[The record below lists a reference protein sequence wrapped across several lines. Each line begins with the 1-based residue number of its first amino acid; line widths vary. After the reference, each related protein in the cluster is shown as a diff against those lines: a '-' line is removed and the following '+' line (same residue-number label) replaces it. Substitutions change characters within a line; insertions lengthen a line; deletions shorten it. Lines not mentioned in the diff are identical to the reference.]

1 MTYKFQQLPQLVDK
15 RGKLPSKGSYNKRA
29 NGVKSIT
36 TRVWHHSLTK
46 LSAGGSN
53 IVSFANFHVGTNGW
67 PEIAYHLIIDPNT
80 IINGKAA
87 IYYCVDISKRSYHV
101 GNSNTIG
108 LGICVIGDYR
118 TDKLS
123 PAAIASIID
132 LRNALIKD
140 GIGKYDKSHNE
151 MPGYSWK
158 ACCVY
163 DYNKAF
169 KDILETIAPG
179 SNQKPASPP
188 DLYTIQEGDT
198 FWSIAEKDGPAG
210 ITVNDLIAAN
220 PDVEPTKLKVGQTIK
235 LGKSQHAYT
244 PKSDTPKQPQLAY
257 RYPLPSGVL
266 KKGARGESV
275 SQLQAALAAVHFYP
289 NKNAKKNG
297 VDGIYG
303 NDTADAVRRFQSIYV
318 PGQIDGVYGPNTKN
332 KLQAVLKSKG
342 Y

>member
-1 MTYKFQQLPQLVDK
+1 MSYKFQQLPQLVDK
-15 RGKLPSKGSYNKRA
+15 RGQLPSKGSYNKRV

-46 LSAGGSN
+46 LSTGGSN
-53 IVSFANFHVGTNGW
+53 IVSFANFHVNTNKW
-67 PEIAYHLIIDPNT
+67 PEVAYHFIIDPNT
-80 IINGKAA
+80 IFHGKAT
-87 IYYCVDISKRSYHV
+87 IYYCVDISKRSYHA

-123 PAAIASIID
+123 KEAIASMLD

-169 KDILETIAPG
+169 KDILESIAAG
-179 SNQKPASPP
+179 ANQKSSLPP

-198 FWSIAEKDGPAG
+198 FWSIAQKDGPAG

-220 PDVEPTKLKVGQTIK
+220 PGVEPTKLKVGQTIK
-235 LGKSQHAYT
+235 LGKAQHVYT
-244 PKSDTPKQPQLAY
+244 RKPEVPKKPQTAY
-257 RYPLPSGVL
+257 RYPLPSGVM
-266 KKGARGESV
+266 KKGAQGEYV
-275 SQLQAALAAVHFYP
+275 RQLQNALAAAHFYP
-289 NKNAKKNG
+289 NKKAKNNG
-297 VDGIYG
+297 VDGIFG
-303 NDTADAVRRFQSIYV
+303 RDTENAVRRFQSVYV
-318 PGQIDGVYGPNTKN
+318 PGQVDGVYGPNTKS

>member
-1 MTYKFQQLPQLVDK
+1 MTYKFQKLPQLVDK
-15 RGKLPSKGSYNKRA
+15 RGKLPSKGSYNKRT

-123 PAAIASIID
+123 VAAIASIID

-169 KDILETIAPG
+169 KDILETIVPAA
-179 SNQKPASPP
+179 SQKPASPP

-198 FWSIAEKDGPAG
+198 FWSI
-210 ITVNDLIAAN
+210 
-220 PDVEPTKLKVGQTIK
+220 
-235 LGKSQHAYT
+235 
-244 PKSDTPKQPQLAY
+244 
-257 RYPLPSGVL
+257 
-266 KKGARGESV
+266 
-275 SQLQAALAAVHFYP
+275 
-289 NKNAKKNG
+289 
-297 VDGIYG
+297 
-303 NDTADAVRRFQSIYV
+303 
-318 PGQIDGVYGPNTKN
+318 
-332 KLQAVLKSKG
+332 
-342 Y
+342 

>member
-123 PAAIASIID
+123 EATIRSIID
-132 LRNALIKD
+132 LHKALMAD
-140 GIGKYDKSHNE
+140 GIGKYDKAHNE

-158 ACCVY
+158 ACCVF

-169 KDILETIAPG
+169 KDVLSDMLPVVKQPDPVPG
-179 SNQKPASPP
+179 
-188 DLYTIQEGDT
+188 LYTIQEGDT
-198 FWSIAEKDGPAG
+198 FWSIAEKDGPTG

-220 PDVEPTKLKVGQTIK
+220 PGVDPTKLKVGQTIK
-235 LGKSQHAYT
+235 LGKAQYTYT
-244 PKSDTPKQPQLAY
+244 PKPDEPKKPQSTY

-266 KKGARGESV
+266 KKGARGNLV

-289 NKNAKKNG
+289 NKNAQNKG
-297 VDGIYG
+297 IDGIYG
-303 NDTADAVRRFQSIYV
+303 NDTVDAVRRFQSVYV
-318 PGQIDGVYGPNTKN
+318 PDQADGMYGPNTKS

>member
-1 MTYKFQQLPQLVDK
+1 MSYGFEKLSQLVDK
-15 RGKLPSKGSYNKRA
+15 RGKLPSKGSYSRRA
-29 NGVKSIT
+29 NGIKSIT

-67 PEIAYHLIIDPNT
+67 PEIAYHLIIDPKK
-80 IINGKAA
+80 IIKGKAA
-87 IYYCVDISKRSYHV
+87 IYYCVDIAKRSYHV

-123 PAAIASIID
+123 KETIASIID

-140 GIGKYDKSHNE
+140 GLGKYDKSHNE

-169 KDILETIAPG
+169 KEILEAISPEA
-179 SNQKPASPP
+179 NQKPVSPP

-220 PDVEPTKLKVGQTIK
+220 PGIDPTKLQVGQTIK
-235 LGKSQHAYT
+235 LGQSQYAYT
-244 PKSDTPKQPQLAY
+244 PKPDAPKQPQSAY

-266 KKGARGESV
+266 KKGSRGESV
-275 SQLQAALAAVHFYP
+275 RQLQAALAAVHFYP
-289 NKNAKKNG
+289 NKNAKNNG

-303 NDTADAVRRFQSIYV
+303 NDTANAVSRFQSIYV
-318 PGQIDGVYGPNTKN
+318 PGQVDGIYGPNTKS

>member
-1 MTYKFQQLPQLVDK
+1 MTYKFEQLAQLVDK
-15 RGKLPSKGSYNKRA
+15 RGKLPSKGSYSKRA
-29 NGVKSIT
+29 NGVNSIT

-67 PEIAYHLIIDPNT
+67 PEVAYHLIIDPNT

-123 PAAIASIID
+123 KATIASIID

-179 SNQKPASPP
+179 ANQKPSLPP

-220 PDVEPTKLKVGQTIK
+220 PDIHPTQLKVGQTIK
-235 LGKSQHAYT
+235 LGKAQHAYT
-244 PKSDTPKQPQLAY
+244 PKPEASKKPQSAY
-257 RYPLPSGVL
+257 KYPLPSQVL
-266 KKGARGESV
+266 KKGSRGELV
-275 SQLQAALAAVHFYP
+275 RQLQAALVAVHFYP
-289 NKNAKKNG
+289 NKSAKNNG
-297 VDGIYG
+297 IDGIYG
-303 NDTADAVRRFQSIYV
+303 NDTADAVRRFQSVYV
-318 PGQIDGVYGPNTKN
+318 PGQADGIYGPNTQK

>member
-53 IVSFANFHVGTNGW
+53 IVAFANFHVGTNGW

-87 IYYCVDISKRSYHV
+87 IYYCVDISKRSYHA

-123 PAAIASIID
+123 EVTIRSIID
-132 LRNALIKD
+132 LHKALIAD
-140 GIGKYDKSHNE
+140 GIGKYDKAHNE

-158 ACCVY
+158 ACCVF

-169 KDILETIAPG
+169 KDVLSDLLPPAKQPDPVPG
-179 SNQKPASPP
+179 
-188 DLYTIQEGDT
+188 LYTIQEGDT

-220 PDVEPTKLKVGQTIK
+220 SGVDPTKLKVGQTIK
-235 LGKSQHAYT
+235 LGKSQYAYT
-244 PKSDTPKQPQLAY
+244 PKPDVPKKPQSSY

-266 KKGARGESV
+266 KKGARGDSV
-275 SQLQAALAAVHFYP
+275 RQLQKALAAVHFYP
-289 NKNAKKNG
+289 NKNAKNNG

-303 NDTADAVRRFQSIYV
+303 NDTADAVRRFQRVYV
-318 PGQIDGVYGPNTKN
+318 PGQVDGVYGTNTKK

>member
-1 MTYKFQQLPQLVDK
+1 MTYNFQQLPQLVDK
-15 RGKLPSKGSYNKRA
+15 RGKLPSKGSYGKRA

-123 PAAIASIID
+123 AAAIASIID

-169 KDILETIAPG
+169 KDILETIVPAA
-179 SNQKPASPP
+179 SQKPASPP

-220 PDVEPTKLKVGQTIK
+220 PGVDPTKLKVGQTIK
-235 LGKSQHAYT
+235 LGKAQYTYT
-244 PKSDTPKQPQLAY
+244 PKPDEPKKPQSAY

-266 KKGARGESV
+266 KKGARGNLV
-275 SQLQAALAAVHFYP
+275 SQLQAALVAVHFYP
-289 NKNAKKNG
+289 NKNAKNHG

-303 NDTADAVRRFQSIYV
+303 NDTADAVRRFQSVYV
-318 PGQIDGVYGPNTKN
+318 PGQVDGVYGPNTKS

>member
-29 NGVKSIT
+29 KGVKSIT

-53 IVSFANFHVGTNGW
+53 IDSFAEYHVLTNGW
-67 PEIAYHLIIDPNT
+67 PEIAYHFVIDPNK
-80 IINGKAA
+80 IMNGKAA

-118 TDKLS
+118 TEKLS
-123 PAAIASIID
+123 AATLASMNDI
-132 LRNALIKD
+132 RKALIADK
-140 GIGKYDKSHNE
+140 IGKYDKGHSE

-163 DYNKAF
+163 DFHPVFANT
-169 KDILETIAPG
+169 L
-179 SNQKPASPP
+179 NQVTPSVSVTPAVPP

-210 ITVNDLIAAN
+210 ITVNDLIVAN
-220 PDVEPTKLKVGQTIK
+220 PGVDPTKLKVGQTIK
-235 LGKSQHAYT
+235 LGKSQYAYT
-244 PKSDTPKQPQLAY
+244 RESETPKQPQSAY
-257 RYPLPSGVL
+257 RYPLPSGLL

-275 SQLQAALAAVHFYP
+275 RQLQVALAAVHFYP
-289 NKNAKKNG
+289 NKNVKNHG
-297 VDGIYG
+297 VDGIFG
-303 NDTADAVRRFQSIYV
+303 NNTENALRRFQSVYL
-318 PGQIDGVYGPNTKN
+318 PGQIDGVYGPKTKS
-332 KLQAVLKSKG
+332 KLQASLKSKG

>member
-15 RGKLPSKGSYNKRA
+15 RGKLPSKGSYGKRA

-67 PEIAYHLIIDPNT
+67 PEIAYHLVIDPNT

-123 PAAIASIID
+123 EATIRSIID
-132 LRNALIKD
+132 LHKALMAD
-140 GIGKYDKSHNE
+140 GIGKYDKAHNE

-158 ACCVY
+158 ACCVF

-169 KDILETIAPG
+169 KDVLSDMLPVVK
-179 SNQKPASPP
+179 QP
-188 DLYTIQEGDT
+188 DLVPGLYTVQEGDT
-198 FWSIAEKDGPAG
+198 FWSIALKDGKEG
-210 ITVNDLIAAN
+210 ITVEDLIAAN
-220 PDVEPTKLKVGQTIK
+220 PDVKPSQLKVGQTIK
-235 LGKSQHAYT
+235 FGTAKNTYT
-244 PKSDTPKQPQLAY
+244 PTPETPKKEQSAY
-257 RYPLPSGVL
+257 KYPLPSEVL
-266 KKGARGESV
+266 KTGSTDKAAIT
-275 SQLQAALAAVHFYP
+275 QLQNALNAVNFKCGTADGIYG
-289 NKNAKKNG
+289 AKTKDAVTRFQKVYLPYE

-303 NDTADAVRRFQSIYV
+303 Q
-318 PGQIDGVYGPNTKN
+318 NTKN